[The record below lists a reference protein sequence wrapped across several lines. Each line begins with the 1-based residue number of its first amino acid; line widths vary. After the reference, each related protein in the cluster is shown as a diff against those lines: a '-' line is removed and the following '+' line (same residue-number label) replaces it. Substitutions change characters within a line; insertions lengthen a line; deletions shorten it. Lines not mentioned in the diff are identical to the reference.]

1 MCSCN
6 SDSKKSK
13 IIEVKVIEEESSNNK
28 IRIYCSDFGSK
39 KVKIND
45 SLTRVYLTG
54 GLYNSPLYLNDF
66 FKLEDKTVT
75 EIDTNLN
82 PLIKNCFYNSFKVMD
97 YKEVYYAHFVV
108 IIEKDTLCHIF
119 DSIFTLNNKETRYYN
134 FNVIDS
140 LKSITGED
148 FYCPLNTNPW
158 EILAAFNAGDSVPPL
173 PPSSRTKKN

>member
-1 MCSCN
+1 MSSCN
-6 SDSKKSK
+6 FNSKKPK
-13 IIEVKVIEEESSNNK
+13 IIELKVIEQEYSNNI
-28 IRIYCSDFGSK
+28 IRIYCSDFGTK

-82 PLIKNCFYNSFKVMD
+82 LLIKNCFYNSFKVMD

-158 EILAAFNAGDSVPPL
+158 EILAAYNAGGDSVPPL
-173 PPSSRTKKN
+173 PHEEKNK